1 MKKVST
7 TSEQSGPIVL
17 FDGVCNLCHGTVQ
30 FIIQVDHRARFRF
43 ASLQSD
49 AGARLLKESGYQ
61 GPPLDSVVLVYRG
74 KLWTHSDAVLEI
86 ARLLGKGWALAYTFK
101 LIPRSIRDSIYRW
114 IAKNRYA
121 WFGKKESCMLPT
133 PNLKS
138 RFL

>member
-1 MKKVST
+1 MKKGNA
-7 TSEQSGPIVL
+7 TSEQPEPIVL

-30 FIIQVDHRARFRF
+30 FIIQADHRARFRF

-49 AGARLLKESGYQ
+49 AGERLLKEVGYQ
-61 GPPLDSVVLVYRG
+61 GPPLDSVVLVYGG

-86 ARLLGKGWALAYTFK
+86 ARILGKGWALAYIFK
-101 LIPRSIRDSIYRW
+101 GIPRSIRDRIYRW
-114 IAKNRYA
+114 VAKNRYA